1 MKWILLICGNIF
13 YKCSIFFF
21 LLIRLRSFMNRKKR
35 LKVLGYRK
43 LRMQKIIINNR
54 LDLVMVTFQTTSYLR
69 EKYLSSLFSRSDK
82 SIPLLNNVVIVI
94 GQRTVTKESS
104 SFIKMTYSKGVV
116 KHMCMNTIK
125 NNLRKIRSGMKVSF
139 CFTS

>member
-1 MKWILLICGNIF
+1 MKWILWIYGNNSF
-13 YKCSIFFF
+13 KCSVFFF

-125 NNLRKIRSGMKVSF
+125 NNLRKIRSGMKISF
-139 CFTS
+139 CCVS

>member
-1 MKWILLICGNIF
+1 
-13 YKCSIFFF
+13 
-21 LLIRLRSFMNRKKR
+21 
-35 LKVLGYRK
+35 
-43 LRMQKIIINNR
+43 MQKIIINNR

-104 SFIKMTYSKGVV
+104 LKE
-116 KHMCMNTIK
+116 
-125 NNLRKIRSGMKVSF
+125 
-139 CFTS
+139 

>member
-1 MKWILLICGNIF
+1 
-13 YKCSIFFF
+13 
-21 LLIRLRSFMNRKKR
+21 
-35 LKVLGYRK
+35 
-43 LRMQKIIINNR
+43 MQKIIINNR

-104 SFIKMTYSKGVV
+104 SFIRMTYSKGVV

-125 NNLRKIRSGMKVSF
+125 NILRKRYEKECYKNILHKIF
-139 CFTS
+139 YIYFLQ